1 MEMRLCWMK
10 IVMTLKSKSS
20 ISRVA
25 MKMKI
30 DSRISIKV
38 QFRDVLG

>member
-1 MEMRLCWMK
+1 MK
-10 IVMTLKSKSS
+10 KVMTLKSKSS

-30 DSRISIKV
+30 DLRISIKV
-38 QFRDVLG
+38 PFRDVLG